1 MLPSVSDWMS
11 QTFDPQHSVLATL
24 RSNYHVIALK
34 FHKEEFQN
42 NLWRFDFNL
51 PLSFDSKRL
60 DYNRPTLVDTTFTKL
75 FLLFRPSATA
85 HHVWIR
91 QSADGRT
98 SRTHELNLQYEMGME
113 PPSMSYYVNVRND
126 DNPLQV
132 YTGNDRLRVTSRHH
146 WKADYKWNNMDKQR
160 IFSAQIGYQLIQN
173 AIAMSYTY
181 DRKTGIYTYRPENVN
196 GNNSVSGQ
204 IGFSTPL
211 DKNKHLTLDLNT
223 NASHLHSIDL
233 SRESTNIALQ
243 KSTVNTTYLTQ
254 SARLNYSIKK
264 VRIGGKSSITY
275 THQTSPRSG
284 FQTTNA
290 ADFHYGLTHVADI
303 PQGWQIS
310 TDATMYS
317 RRGYSYKEMNTDNFV
332 WNMRIAKKFMKGKLY
347 LMLDGFDI
355 LNNLSNIR
363 RTINAQGL
371 SETWYMSIPRYAMLH
386 VIYRFNKAP
395 KKK

>member
-24 RSNYHVIALK
+24 RSIYHVIALK

-91 QSADGRT
+91 QSVDGRT
-98 SRTHELNLQYEMGME
+98 SRTHELNLQYDMGME

-160 IFSAQIGYQLIQN
+160 IFSAQIGYQIIQN
-173 AIAMSYTY
+173 AIAMGYTY
-181 DRKTGIYTYRPENVN
+181 DRKNR
-196 GNNSVSGQ
+196 
-204 IGFSTPL
+204 
-211 DKNKHLTLDLNT
+211 
-223 NASHLHSIDL
+223 HLHL
-233 SRESTNIALQ
+233 PSR
-243 KSTVNTTYLTQ
+243 KCK
-254 SARLNYSIKK
+254 R
-264 VRIGGKSSITY
+264 
-275 THQTSPRSG
+275 
-284 FQTTNA
+284 
-290 ADFHYGLTHVADI
+290 
-303 PQGWQIS
+303 
-310 TDATMYS
+310 
-317 RRGYSYKEMNTDNFV
+317 
-332 WNMRIAKKFMKGKLY
+332 
-347 LMLDGFDI
+347 
-355 LNNLSNIR
+355 
-363 RTINAQGL
+363 
-371 SETWYMSIPRYAMLH
+371 
-386 VIYRFNKAP
+386 
-395 KKK
+395 

>member
-1 MLPSVSDWMS
+1 
-11 QTFDPQHSVLATL
+11 
-24 RSNYHVIALK
+24 
-34 FHKEEFQN
+34 
-42 NLWRFDFNL
+42 
-51 PLSFDSKRL
+51 
-60 DYNRPTLVDTTFTKL
+60 
-75 FLLFRPSATA
+75 
-85 HHVWIR
+85 
-91 QSADGRT
+91 
-98 SRTHELNLQYEMGME
+98 
-113 PPSMSYYVNVRND
+113 MSYYVNVRND

-173 AIAMSYTY
+173 AIAMGYTY

-275 THQTSPRSG
+275 THQTSPHQA
-284 FQTTNA
+284 FK
-290 ADFHYGLTHVADI
+290 
-303 PQGWQIS
+303 PQMQPIS
-310 TDATMYS
+310 TM
-317 RRGYSYKEMNTDNFV
+317 G
-332 WNMRIAKKFMKGKLY
+332 
-347 LMLDGFDI
+347 
-355 LNNLSNIR
+355 
-363 RTINAQGL
+363 
-371 SETWYMSIPRYAMLH
+371 
-386 VIYRFNKAP
+386 
-395 KKK
+395 